1 MGSDEDGIMS
11 LHTVPEPSG
20 ALQEPPSIGSLATV
34 LENSKVAIGKDVPV
48 IARSCAYDDLAP
60 FIQFLWLN
68 RTDVCLN
75 LFTDQFPRHEDGTP
89 SSKDEEDAFLSNKV
103 GAEALHVHGGAFL
116 KQALYSVALH
126 NDGQVT
132 KFADNWAKQHR
143 EWFMDRSMLMGMC
156 GDVAEPRNFFTADEA
171 AGHDQCFLRHVIT
184 KLRYGLQALQIAQ
197 TSSKVAQSERLAL
210 ERPNESALTNKQ
222 VLDGTRKNDDITA
235 AQPWT
240 SPSSAGGVQDTPSV
254 PATVTFPDPSKMPDP
269 VGSKL
274 SAVPS
279 GLAPG
284 RIGNTNNP
292 VHDDR
297 LVPDSAVP
305 HPGTRRGGGVS
316 LENRP
321 PGRMTHQSSFLG
333 LHDTIAVQQGP
344 RASPLP
350 YSTSHFNGQS
360 SPQLYVGLP
369 QGFSPGVS
377 PTLVPTWAGN
387 NGSAIQHGRASEH
400 YYHGNG
406 SRQARSAVQD
416 GSSFHD
422 RPARGSAQPNS
433 MRMDPDSFTR
443 LPGDKS
449 NRVPY
454 RQQSRRSN
462 DYRHS
467 SMQSSEEHFI
477 PRNVSYEHQLATQR
491 RVYSDQSRSSQPTSF
506 EPTTSVPHTPF
517 TNTQNHRGSIS
528 SRGESFGHHG
538 GKPSGH
544 VQGHRPTPAIELLE
558 TYIPPDRNDLTALVL
573 SHVPQQISL
582 RDMYDGL
589 SAHAKITKV
598 SPANSKIYQGQGDQ
612 VCPTW
617 FVE

>member
-1 MGSDEDGIMS
+1 MS
-11 LHTVPEPSG
+11 LHTVPEPSR
-20 ALQEPPSIGSLATV
+20 ALLKPPSIGSLATV
-34 LENSKVAIGKDVPV
+34 PKNSKVAIGNDVPV

-116 KQALYSVALH
+116 KQALYAVALY

-132 KFADNWAKQHR
+132 KFADNWAEQHR

-171 AGHDQCFLRHVIT
+171 AGHDQCFLRRVIT

-197 TSSKVAQSERLAL
+197 TSSKVAQSERQAL
-210 ERPNESALTNKQ
+210 EKPDESALANKQ
-222 VLDGTRKNDDITA
+222 VLVGARKNDDITA

-240 SPSSAGGVQDTPSV
+240 SSSSAGVVQDTPSL
-254 PATVTFPDPSKMPDP
+254 PATLRFPDPSNIPDP
-269 VGSKL
+269 AGSRPP
-274 SAVPS
+274 AVPS

-284 RIGNTNNP
+284 RTGNTSNP
-292 VHDDR
+292 VHGGR

-305 HPGTRRGGGVS
+305 HPGTRRGGEVS

-321 PGRMTHQSSFLG
+321 PGRMTHQSPFLG

-344 RASPLP
+344 RTSPLP
-350 YSTSHFNGQS
+350 YSAAHFNGRS
-360 SPQLYVGLP
+360 SPQFYVGPP
-369 QGFSPGVS
+369 QGFHSPGLS
-377 PTLVPTWAGN
+377 PALVPTWAGN

-400 YYHGNG
+400 YYPGNG
-406 SRQARSAVQD
+406 ARQVRSAVQD

-422 RPARGSAQPNS
+422 RSARGSAQPNS

-467 SMQSSEEHFI
+467 SMQSSEEHSI
-477 PRNVSYEHQLATQR
+477 PRDASYEHQLTQR
-491 RVYSDQSRSSQPTSF
+491 RVYSDQSRGSQPTSF
-506 EPTTSVPHTPF
+506 DPMTGVPHTPF
-517 TNTQNHRGSIS
+517 TNPQNHRGSIS
-528 SRGESFGHHG
+528 SRRGSFGHHSR
-538 GKPSGH
+538 KPSGH
-544 VQGHRPTPAIELLE
+544 FQDHRPTPAVELLE
-558 TYIPPDRNDLTALVL
+558 TYIPPDRDDLKSLVL
-573 SHVPQQISL
+573 THVPQQISL
-582 RDMYDGL
+582 RDMFHGL
-589 SAHAKITKV
+589 SAYAKIIKV
-598 SPANSKIYQGQGDQ
+598 SPANSKHYQGPEDQ
-612 VCPTW
+612 ACPTW